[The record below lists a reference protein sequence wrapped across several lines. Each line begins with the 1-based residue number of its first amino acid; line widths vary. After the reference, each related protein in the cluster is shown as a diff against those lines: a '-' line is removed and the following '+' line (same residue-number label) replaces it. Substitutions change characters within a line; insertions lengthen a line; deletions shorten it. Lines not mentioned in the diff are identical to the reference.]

1 MVAIGTIV
9 RGDTDHYEIV
19 VRESTAGI
27 ARVSLDT
34 GVPVTNAILAVNEF
48 AHAWNVPRKVLP
60 TRDSRRRRPPCGP
73 PWRCGASMQAELA
86 TTGSDQPTGN
96 LVGTIDGK
104 SGSAASPTRPPPR
117 SGSEAS
123 RGPITR
129 PISLSGPGSRSW
141 QQVFR
146 LLPFSFA
153 DNQTSTGGNSINE
166 LRVNGAIRAKE
177 VLVIAPDGAQIGVKK
192 LNEALWLAEQL
203 DLDLVEVAPNAKPP
217 VCRLMDYGKYKY
229 EQSVK
234 AREARKKQ
242 TRTTIKE
249 LRMKVRIG
257 STTSTSPVARP
268 RNSSRKGTRSRSR
281 VRFRGREQE
290 RPAFGKE
297 LLDRLAEDLSD
308 VAVTEQS
315 AKLRRAEHDHGPC
328 ALPED

>member
-1 MVAIGTIV
+1 
-9 RGDTDHYEIV
+9 
-19 VRESTAGI
+19 
-27 ARVSLDT
+27 
-34 GVPVTNAILAVNEF
+34 
-48 AHAWNVPRKVLP
+48 
-60 TRDSRRRRPPCGP
+60 
-73 PWRCGASMQAELA
+73 
-86 TTGSDQPTGN
+86 
-96 LVGTIDGK
+96 
-104 SGSAASPTRPPPR
+104 
-117 SGSEAS
+117 
-123 RGPITR
+123 
-129 PISLSGPGSRSW
+129 
-141 QQVFR
+141 
-146 LLPFSFA
+146 LPFSFA
-153 DNQTSTGGNSINE
+153 DNQTSTGGKSINE

-257 STTSTSPVARP
+257 EHDFDITR
-268 RNSSRKGTRSRSR
+268 RKAQEFLEEGDKVKVT

-297 LLDRLAEDLSD
+297 LLDRLAEELSD
-308 VAVTEQS
+308 VAVTEQT
-315 AKLRRAEHDHGPC
+315 AKLEGRSMTMVLAPSRKTRASVET
-328 ALPED
+328 AEDEQ